1 MLIFAA
7 GIGINDADNGVILP
21 RAKNTRIPTLLSAS
35 PHQHIHT
42 SIYHANVVD
51 ELYSADDISEGAEL
65 RDILRSIGGSLTRG
79 QFPF

>member
-1 MLIFAA
+1 MALSC
-7 GIGINDADNGVILP
+7 LEQ
-21 RAKNTRIPTLLSAS
+21 KTRGSLTLLSAS

-51 ELYSADDISEGAEL
+51 ELYSADDISDGAEL